1 MNQKTKQE
9 KIDRLAKA
17 REARYKKNPPAY
29 KQFAAS
35 VVAKPDD
42 DEFSLK
48 NVREWIKEAKSLKQS
63 EHRNHV
69 AGVQGA
75 LANRVTWES
84 YIGQMESYLR
94 TGDWCSKF
102 AGPRMEKRVKSICV
116 AMAYYPNGKPKRE
129 MGVWYPDVRDMWT
142 PELENEERLAYGMKE
157 LHYTDSG
164 SILVE
169 RSTRTKKKATTTKK
183 KRKPMTAA
191 QKKAFV
197 ARMKKAREAKM
208 G

>member
-1 MNQKTKQE
+1 MTKNNKQE
-9 KIDRLAKA
+9 RIDRLAKA
-17 REARYKKNPPAY
+17 REERFKKNPPKY
-29 KQFAAS
+29 KHYDAS

-48 NVREWIKEAKSLKQS
+48 NVREWIKEARSLKQA

-75 LANRVTWES
+75 LARKITWES

-102 AGPRMEKRVKSICV
+102 AGPRMEKRVKTICV
-116 AMAYYPNGKPKRE
+116 AMAYYPDGRPKRE
-129 MGVWYPDVRDMWT
+129 MGVWYPDVRDVWT
-142 PELENEERLAYGMKE
+142 PELDNEERVAYGLKP
-157 LHYTDSG
+157 LTYTESG
-164 SILVE
+164 AIQIE
-169 RSTRTKKKATTTKK
+169 GTRKKKKTTTKR

-197 ARMKKAREAKM
+197 ERMKKAREAKM

>member
-1 MNQKTKQE
+1 MTKNNKQE
-9 KIDRLAKA
+9 RIDRLAKA

-48 NVREWIKEAKSLKQS
+48 NVREWIKEARSLKQA

-75 LANRVTWES
+75 LARKTTWES

-102 AGPRMEKRVKSICV
+102 AGPRMEKRVKTICV
-116 AMAYYPNGKPKRE
+116 AMAYYPDGRPKRE
-129 MGVWYPDVRDMWT
+129 MGVWYPDVRDVWT
-142 PELENEERLAYGMKE
+142 PELDNEERVAYGLKP
-157 LHYTDSG
+157 LTYTESG
-164 SILVE
+164 AIQIE
-169 RSTRTKKKATTTKK
+169 GTRKKKKATTKR

-197 ARMKKAREAKM
+197 ERMKKAREAKM

>member
-1 MNQKTKQE
+1 MNEKTKQE
-9 KIDRLAKA
+9 RIDRLAKA
-17 REARYKKNPPAY
+17 REERYKKNPPAY

-48 NVREWIKEAKSLKQS
+48 NVREWIKEARALKQA

-75 LANRVTWES
+75 LAKKIMWES

-94 TGDWCSKF
+94 TGDWSSKF
-102 AGPRMEKRVKSICV
+102 AGARMEKKVKTQCI
-116 AMAYYPNGKPKRE
+116 AMAYYPDGRPKRE
-129 MGVWYPDVRDMWT
+129 LGVWYPDVRDVWT
-142 PELENEERLAYGMKE
+142 PELDNEERVAYGLKPLTYRE
-157 LHYTDSG
+157 DG
-164 SILVE
+164 AILVDG
-169 RSTRTKKKATTTKK
+169 RTKKKKK
-183 KRKPMTAA
+183 STRKRKPMTAA

-197 ARMKKAREAKM
+197 ARMKKAREAKQN
-208 G
+208 

>member
-1 MNQKTKQE
+1 MTKNNKQE
-9 KIDRLAKA
+9 RIDRLAKA

-48 NVREWIKEAKSLKQS
+48 NVREWIKEARSLKQA

-75 LANRVTWES
+75 LARKITWES

-102 AGPRMEKRVKSICV
+102 AGPRMEKRVKTICV
-116 AMAYYPNGKPKRE
+116 AMAYYPDGRPKRE
-129 MGVWYPDVRDMWT
+129 MGVWYPDVRDVWA
-142 PELENEERLAYGMKE
+142 PELDNEERVAYGLKP
-157 LHYTDSG
+157 LTYTESG
-164 SILVE
+164 AIQIE
-169 RSTRTKKKATTTKK
+169 GTRKKKKTTTKR

-197 ARMKKAREAKM
+197 ERMKKAREAKM

>member
-1 MNQKTKQE
+1 MTKNDKQE
-9 KIDRLAKA
+9 RIDRLAKA

-48 NVREWIKEAKSLKQS
+48 NVREWIKEARSLKQA

-75 LANRVTWES
+75 LARKITWES

-102 AGPRMEKRVKSICV
+102 AGPRMEKRVKTICV
-116 AMAYYPNGKPKRE
+116 AMAYYPDGRPKRE
-129 MGVWYPDVRDMWT
+129 MGVWYPDVRDVWT
-142 PELENEERLAYGMKE
+142 PELDNEERVAYGLKP
-157 LHYTDSG
+157 LTYTESG
-164 SILVE
+164 AIQIE
-169 RSTRTKKKATTTKK
+169 GTRKKKKTTTKR

-197 ARMKKAREAKM
+197 ERMKKAREAKM

>member
-1 MNQKTKQE
+1 MTKNNKQE
-9 KIDRLAKA
+9 RIDRLAKA

-48 NVREWIKEAKSLKQS
+48 NVREWIKEARSLKQA

-75 LANRVTWES
+75 LARKITWES

-102 AGPRMEKRVKSICV
+102 AGPRMEKRVKTICV
-116 AMAYYPNGKPKRE
+116 AMAYYPDGRPKRE
-129 MGVWYPDVRDMWT
+129 MGVWYPDVRDVWT
-142 PELENEERLAYGMKE
+142 PELDNEERVAYGLKP
-157 LHYTDSG
+157 LTYTESG
-164 SILVE
+164 AIQIE
-169 RSTRTKKKATTTKK
+169 GTRKKKKTTTKR

-197 ARMKKAREAKM
+197 ERMKKAREAKM

>member
-1 MNQKTKQE
+1 MTKNNKQE
-9 KIDRLAKA
+9 RIDRLAKA

-35 VVAKPDD
+35 VVANPDD

-48 NVREWIKEAKSLKQS
+48 NVREWIKEARSLKQA

-75 LANRVTWES
+75 LARKITWES

-102 AGPRMEKRVKSICV
+102 AGPRMEKRVKTICV
-116 AMAYYPNGKPKRE
+116 AMAYYPDGRPKRE
-129 MGVWYPDVRDMWT
+129 MGVWYPDVRDVWT
-142 PELENEERLAYGMKE
+142 PELDNEERVAYGLKP
-157 LHYTDSG
+157 LTYTESG
-164 SILVE
+164 AIQIE
-169 RSTRTKKKATTTKK
+169 GTRKKKKTTTKR

-197 ARMKKAREAKM
+197 ERMKKAREAKM

>member
-1 MNQKTKQE
+1 MNEKTKQE
-9 KIDRLAKA
+9 RIDRLAKA
-17 REARYKKNPPAY
+17 REERYKKNPPAY

-48 NVREWIKEAKSLKQS
+48 NVREWIKEARALKQA

-75 LANRVTWES
+75 LAKKIMWES

-94 TGDWCSKF
+94 TGDWSSKF
-102 AGPRMEKRVKSICV
+102 AGARMEKKVKTQCI
-116 AMAYYPNGKPKRE
+116 AMAYYPDGRPKRE
-129 MGVWYPDVRDMWT
+129 LGVWYPDVRDVWT
-142 PELENEERLAYGMKE
+142 PELDNEERVAWGLKPLTYREDGA
-157 LHYTDSG
+157 
-164 SILVE
+164 ILVE
-169 RSTRTKKKATTTKK
+169 GRASKKKKKSTR

-197 ARMKKAREAKM
+197 ARMKKAREAKQK
-208 G
+208 

>member
-1 MNQKTKQE
+1 MTKNNKQE
-9 KIDRLAKA
+9 RIDRLAKA

-48 NVREWIKEAKSLKQS
+48 NVREWIKEARSLKQA

-75 LANRVTWES
+75 LARKITWES

-116 AMAYYPNGKPKRE
+116 AMAYYPDGRPKRE
-129 MGVWYPDVRDMWT
+129 MGVWYPDVRQEWNQ
-142 PELENEERLAYGMKE
+142 ELDNEERVAYGLKP
-157 LHYTDSG
+157 LTYRPDG
-164 SILVE
+164 AILVE
-169 RSTRTKKKATTTKK
+169 STRKGKKKKTTTR
-183 KRKPMTAA
+183 KRKPMTEA

-197 ARMKKAREAKM
+197 ARMKKAREAKQN
-208 G
+208 

>member
-17 REARYKKNPPAY
+17 REERYKKNPPAY
-29 KQFAAS
+29 KQYNAT

-48 NVREWIKEAKSLKQS
+48 SVRAWIKEAKEMKKV
-63 EHRNHV
+63 EHSNHLHGV
-69 AGVQGA
+69 AGA
-75 LANRVTWES
+75 LARRVTWES

-94 TGDWCSKF
+94 TGTWGSKF
-102 AGPRMEKRVKSICV
+102 AGPRMEKRVKVMCL

-129 MGVWYPDVRDMWT
+129 MGVWYPDVRDEWT
-142 PELENEERLAYGMKE
+142 PELENEERVAYGMKE
-157 LHYTDSG
+157 LTYTDSG

-169 RSTRTKKKATTTKK
+169 GSTRRKKKTTTTKK

>member
-1 MNQKTKQE
+1 MC
-9 KIDRLAKA
+9 L
-17 REARYKKNPPAY
+17 
-29 KQFAAS
+29 
-35 VVAKPDD
+35 
-42 DEFSLK
+42 
-48 NVREWIKEAKSLKQS
+48 
-63 EHRNHV
+63 
-69 AGVQGA
+69 
-75 LANRVTWES
+75 
-84 YIGQMESYLR
+84 
-94 TGDWCSKF
+94 
-102 AGPRMEKRVKSICV
+102 

-129 MGVWYPDVRDMWT
+129 MGVWYPDVRDEWT

-169 RSTRTKKKATTTKK
+169 RSTRTKKKATTKK

>member
-1 MNQKTKQE
+1 MTKNNKQE
-9 KIDRLAKA
+9 RIDRLAKA

-48 NVREWIKEAKSLKQS
+48 NVREWIKEARSLKQS

-69 AGVQGA
+69 AGVKGA
-75 LANRVTWES
+75 LANKVTWES

-102 AGPRMEKRVKSICV
+102 AGPRMEKRVKTICV
-116 AMAYYPNGKPKRE
+116 AMAYYPDGRPKRE
-129 MGVWYPDVRDMWT
+129 LGVWYPDVREEWT
-142 PELENEERLAYGMKE
+142 PELDNEERVAYGLKP
-157 LHYTDSG
+157 LTYRPDG
-164 SILVE
+164 AILIE
-169 RSTRTKKKATTTKK
+169 GGKRKKKTTTKRK
-183 KRKPMTAA
+183 KKPMTAA

-197 ARMKKAREAKM
+197 ARMKKAREAKQK
-208 G
+208 

>member
-1 MNQKTKQE
+1 MTKNNKQE
-9 KIDRLAKA
+9 RIDRLAKA

-48 NVREWIKEAKSLKQS
+48 NVREWIKEARSLKQA

-75 LANRVTWES
+75 LARKTTWES

-116 AMAYYPNGKPKRE
+116 AMAYYPDGRPKRE
-129 MGVWYPDVRDMWT
+129 MGVWYPDVRQEWNQ
-142 PELENEERLAYGMKE
+142 ELDNEERVAYGLKP
-157 LHYTDSG
+157 LTYTESG
-164 SILVE
+164 AIQIE
-169 RSTRTKKKATTTKK
+169 GTRKKKKTTTKR

-197 ARMKKAREAKM
+197 ERMKKAREAKM

>member
-1 MNQKTKQE
+1 MTKNNKQE
-9 KIDRLAKA
+9 RIDRLAKA

-29 KQFAAS
+29 KQFAPS

-48 NVREWIKEAKSLKQS
+48 NVREWIKEARSLKQA

-75 LANRVTWES
+75 LARKITWES

-102 AGPRMEKRVKSICV
+102 AGPRMEKRVKTICV
-116 AMAYYPNGKPKRE
+116 AMAYYPDGRPKRG
-129 MGVWYPDVRDMWT
+129 MGVWYPDVRDVWT
-142 PELENEERLAYGMKE
+142 PELDNEERVAYGLKP
-157 LHYTDSG
+157 LTYTESG
-164 SILVE
+164 AIQIE
-169 RSTRTKKKATTTKK
+169 GTRKKKKTTTKR

-197 ARMKKAREAKM
+197 ERMKKAREAKM

>member
-1 MNQKTKQE
+1 MTKNNKQE
-9 KIDRLAKA
+9 RIDRLAKA

-48 NVREWIKEAKSLKQS
+48 NVREWIKEARSLKQA

-75 LANRVTWES
+75 LARKTTWES

-102 AGPRMEKRVKSICV
+102 AGPRMEKRVKTICV
-116 AMAYYPNGKPKRE
+116 AMAYYPDGRPKRE
-129 MGVWYPDVRDMWT
+129 MGVWYPDVRDVWT
-142 PELENEERLAYGMKE
+142 PELDNEERVAYGLKP
-157 LHYTDSG
+157 LTYTESG
-164 SILVE
+164 AIQIE
-169 RSTRTKKKATTTKK
+169 GTRKKKKTTTKR

-197 ARMKKAREAKM
+197 ERMKKAREAKM

>member
-1 MNQKTKQE
+1 MTKNNKQE
-9 KIDRLAKA
+9 RIDRLAKA
-17 REARYKKNPPAY
+17 REARYKKHPPAY
-29 KQFAAS
+29 KQFAPS
-35 VVAKPDD
+35 VVAKPNDD
-42 DEFSLK
+42 AFSLK
-48 NVREWIKEAKSLKQS
+48 NVREWIKEARSLKQA

-75 LANRVTWES
+75 LARKITWES

-102 AGPRMEKRVKSICV
+102 AGPRMEKRVKTICV
-116 AMAYYPNGKPKRE
+116 AMAYYPDGRPKRE
-129 MGVWYPDVRDMWT
+129 MGVWYPDVRDVWT
-142 PELENEERLAYGMKE
+142 PELDNEERVAYGLKP
-157 LHYTDSG
+157 LTYTESG
-164 SILVE
+164 AIQIE
-169 RSTRTKKKATTTKK
+169 GTRKKKKTTTKR

-197 ARMKKAREAKM
+197 ERMKKAREAKM

>member
-1 MNQKTKQE
+1 MTKNNKQE
-9 KIDRLAKA
+9 RIDRLAKA

-48 NVREWIKEAKSLKQS
+48 NVREWIKEARSLKQA

-75 LANRVTWES
+75 LARKITWES

-102 AGPRMEKRVKSICV
+102 AGPRMEKRVKTICV
-116 AMAYYPNGKPKRE
+116 AMAYYPDGRPKRE
-129 MGVWYPDVRDMWT
+129 MGVWYPDVRDVWT
-142 PELENEERLAYGMKE
+142 PELDNEERVAYGLKP
-157 LHYTDSG
+157 LTYTESG
-164 SILVE
+164 AIQIE
-169 RSTRTKKKATTTKK
+169 GTRKKKKTTT
-183 KRKPMTAA
+183 
-191 QKKAFV
+191 
-197 ARMKKAREAKM
+197 
-208 G
+208 

>member
-1 MNQKTKQE
+1 MTKNNKQE
-9 KIDRLAKA
+9 RIDRLAKA

-48 NVREWIKEAKSLKQS
+48 NVREWIKEARSLKQA

-75 LANRVTWES
+75 LARKITWES

-102 AGPRMEKRVKSICV
+102 AGPRMEKRVKTICV
-116 AMAYYPNGKPKRE
+116 AMAYYPDGRPKRE
-129 MGVWYPDVRDMWT
+129 MGVWYPDVRDVWT
-142 PELENEERLAYGMKE
+142 PELDNEVRVAYGLKP
-157 LHYTDSG
+157 LTYTESG
-164 SILVE
+164 AIQIE
-169 RSTRTKKKATTTKK
+169 GTRKKKKTTTKR

-197 ARMKKAREAKM
+197 ERMKKAREAKM

>member
-1 MNQKTKQE
+1 MNEKTKQE
-9 KIDRLAKA
+9 RIDRLAKA
-17 REARYKKNPPAY
+17 REERYKKNPPAY

-48 NVREWIKEAKSLKQS
+48 NVREWIKEARALKQA

-75 LANRVTWES
+75 LAKKIMWES

-94 TGDWCSKF
+94 TGDWSSKF
-102 AGPRMEKRVKSICV
+102 AGARMEKKVKTQCI
-116 AMAYYPNGKPKRE
+116 AMAYYPDGRPKRE
-129 MGVWYPDVRDMWT
+129 LGVWYPDVRDVWT
-142 PELENEERLAYGMKE
+142 PELDNEERVAWGLKPLTYREDGA
-157 LHYTDSG
+157 
-164 SILVE
+164 ILVDG
-169 RSTRTKKKATTTKK
+169 RTKKKKK
-183 KRKPMTAA
+183 STRKRKPMTAA

-197 ARMKKAREAKM
+197 ARMKKAREAKQN
-208 G
+208 

>member
-1 MNQKTKQE
+1 MTKNNKQE
-9 KIDRLAKA
+9 RIDRLAKA

-48 NVREWIKEAKSLKQS
+48 NVREWIKEYRSIKQA

-75 LANRVTWES
+75 LARKITWES

-102 AGPRMEKRVKSICV
+102 AGPRMEKRVKTICV
-116 AMAYYPNGKPKRE
+116 AMAYYPDGRPKRE
-129 MGVWYPDVRDMWT
+129 MGVWYPDVRDVWT
-142 PELENEERLAYGMKE
+142 PELDNEERVAYGLKP
-157 LHYTDSG
+157 LTYTESG
-164 SILVE
+164 AIQIE
-169 RSTRTKKKATTTKK
+169 GTRKKKKTTTKR

-197 ARMKKAREAKM
+197 ERMKKAREAKM

>member
-1 MNQKTKQE
+1 MC
-9 KIDRLAKA
+9 IRDR
-17 REARYKKNPPAY
+17 
-29 KQFAAS
+29 
-35 VVAKPDD
+35 
-42 DEFSLK
+42 FSLK
-48 NVREWIKEAKSLKQS
+48 NVREWIKEARSLKQA

-75 LANRVTWES
+75 LARKITWES

-102 AGPRMEKRVKSICV
+102 AGPRMEKRVKTICV
-116 AMAYYPNGKPKRE
+116 AMAYYPDGRPKRE
-129 MGVWYPDVRDMWT
+129 MGVWYPDVRDVWT
-142 PELENEERLAYGMKE
+142 PELDNEERVAYGLKP
-157 LHYTDSG
+157 LTYTESG
-164 SILVE
+164 AIQIE
-169 RSTRTKKKATTTKK
+169 GTRKKKKTTTKR

-197 ARMKKAREAKM
+197 ERMKKAREAKM

>member
-1 MNQKTKQE
+1 MTKNNKQE
-9 KIDRLAKA
+9 RIDRLAKA
-17 REARYKKNPPAY
+17 REARYNKNPPAY

-48 NVREWIKEAKSLKQS
+48 NVREWIKEARSLKQA

-75 LANRVTWES
+75 LARKITWES

-102 AGPRMEKRVKSICV
+102 AGPRMEKRVKTICV
-116 AMAYYPNGKPKRE
+116 AMAYYPDGRPKRE
-129 MGVWYPDVRDMWT
+129 MGVWYPDVRDVWT
-142 PELENEERLAYGMKE
+142 PELDNEERVAYGLKP
-157 LHYTDSG
+157 LTYTESG
-164 SILVE
+164 AIQIE
-169 RSTRTKKKATTTKK
+169 GTRKKKKTTTKR

-197 ARMKKAREAKM
+197 ERMKKAREAKM

>member
-1 MNQKTKQE
+1 MTKNNKQE
-9 KIDRLAKA
+9 RIDRLAKA

-29 KQFAAS
+29 KQFAPS

-48 NVREWIKEAKSLKQS
+48 NVREWIKEAKSLRQA

-69 AGVQGA
+69 SGVKGA
-75 LANRVTWES
+75 LAKKTTWES

-94 TGDWCSKF
+94 TGDWQSKF
-102 AGPRMEKRVKSICV
+102 AGARMERKVKTQCI
-116 AMAYYPNGKPKRE
+116 AMAYYPDGRPKRE
-129 MGVWYPDVRDMWT
+129 LGVWYPDVRAEWT
-142 PELENEERLAYGMKE
+142 PELDNEERVAYGLKP
-157 LHYTDSG
+157 LTYTESG
-164 SILVE
+164 AIQIE
-169 RSTRTKKKATTTKK
+169 GTRKKKKTTTKR

-197 ARMKKAREAKM
+197 ERMKKAREAKM

>member
-1 MNQKTKQE
+1 MTKNNKQE
-9 KIDRLAKA
+9 RIDRLAKA

-48 NVREWIKEAKSLKQS
+48 NVREWIKEARSLKQA

-75 LANRVTWES
+75 LARKITWES

-102 AGPRMEKRVKSICV
+102 AGPRMEKRVKTICV
-116 AMAYYPNGKPKRE
+116 AMAYYPDGRPKRE
-129 MGVWYPDVRDMWT
+129 MGVWYPDVRDVWT
-142 PELENEERLAYGMKE
+142 PELDNEERVAYGLKP
-157 LHYTDSG
+157 LTYTESG
-164 SILVE
+164 AIQIE
-169 RSTRTKKKATTTKK
+169 RTRKKKKTTTKR

-197 ARMKKAREAKM
+197 ERMKKAREAKM